1 MAREHGR
8 IYTSIWSDEDFRRLT
23 VGAQHMYLMLA
34 TSPTL
39 SYCGVAD
46 WRPARLRPLAHDWD
60 KAAFRAAVVELVQR
74 LYVVVDED
82 TEEVLVR
89 SFIRNDGLMKQ
100 RHMGVS
106 MAKAHSA
113 VSSNALRGVIVHELL
128 RLHGDEPEL
137 KGWGSDAV
145 RRLLDQ
151 TPIDPATYPLGDG
164 AVHPPG
170 KGDAQPQNDPP
181 VQPSIHPPIQYESRP
196 PIDPP
201 SQPPSTP
208 SPSPSPSPS
217 PNSGYVSTEG
227 DRARITEP
235 FPFCQSHPGGTTAN
249 CHACGEAR
257 RSHAA
262 WMSQQQREAALRLS
276 TEARERAELRAQ
288 AIAACGICDDD
299 GYDRGLPCDHDPE
312 REERA
317 RRGIAAVRAN
327 LPKPKGAA

>member
-1 MAREHGR
+1 MARDHGR
-8 IYTSIWSDEDFRRLT
+8 IFTSIWSDEDFRQLT
-23 VGAQHMYLMLA
+23 PGAQHVYLMLT
-34 TSPTL
+34 TSPSL

-46 WRPARLRPLAHDWD
+46 WRPRRLLPLARDWNPD
-60 KAAFRAAVVELVQR
+60 CFWASVAELVQR
-74 LYVVVDED
+74 LYIVVDED

-113 VSSNALRGVIVHELL
+113 VASNVLRGVIVHELI

-145 RRLLDQ
+145 RRLLEQ
-151 TPIDPATYPLGDG
+151 TPINPATYPLGDG
-164 AVHPPG
+164 AVHAPN
-170 KGDAQPQNDPP
+170 KGDDQPPNDPP

-217 PNSGYVSTEG
+217 PDRGYVSTEG

-235 FPFCQSHPGGTTAN
+235 TPFCSSHPGGTTAN

-262 WMSQQQREAALRLS
+262 WMAQQQREAALKLS

-288 AIAACGICDDD
+288 AITECGMCDDD
-299 GYDRGLPCDHDPE
+299 GYENGALCDHDPD
-312 REERA
+312 RAERA
-317 RRGIAAVRAN
+317 ARHLAAIRST
-327 LPKPKGAA
+327 LTKPKGAA

>member
-46 WRPARLRPLAHDWD
+46 WRPARLRPLARDWD

-113 VSSNALRGVIVHELL
+113 VSSNALRGVIVHELIRL
-128 RLHGDEPEL
+128 REDQPEL
-137 KGWGSDAV
+137 KGWGSEAV
-145 RRLLDQ
+145 LRILGQ
-151 TPIDPATYPLGDG
+151 TPIDPSGYPLGDG
-164 AVHPPG
+164 MDKGEVHPPVHSESHPL
-170 KGDAQPQNDPP
+170 AQPPFHTESH
-181 VQPSIHPPIQYESRP
+181 PSIHPTG
-196 PIDPP
+196 
-201 SQPPSTP
+201 QPPSTP
-208 SPSPSPSPS
+208 SPSPTPSPT
-217 PNSGYVSTEG
+217 PKGGYVSTEG
-227 DRARITEP
+227 NQGAEQEP
-235 FPFCQSHPGGTTAN
+235 PSPKCPKHINNPDPPN
-249 CHACGEAR
+249 CRACGDAR
-257 RSHAA
+257 KARAEWDSL
-262 WMSQQQREAALRLS
+262 QALERLS
-276 TEARERAELRAQ
+276 AKSAEAQRRAEIRAQ
-288 AIAACGICDDD
+288 AINDCDLCDED
-299 GYDRGLPCDHDPE
+299 GYRDALPCDHDPE
-312 REERA
+312 SEERA
-317 RRGIAAVRAN
+317 KRGMALVRETLAN
-327 LPKPKGAA
+327 RGVA